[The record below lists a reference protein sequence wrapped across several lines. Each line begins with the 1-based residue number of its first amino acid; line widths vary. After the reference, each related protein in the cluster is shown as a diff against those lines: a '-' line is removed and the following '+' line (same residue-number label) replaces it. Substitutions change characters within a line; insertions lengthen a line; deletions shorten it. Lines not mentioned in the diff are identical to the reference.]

1 MSDADVAGIAQL
13 LELAENPTAAASLIE
28 EIDGWLNANSP
39 EHDAF
44 LIGGGIG
51 ARFDT
56 PEEARSYL
64 RQLKAFF
71 TGASAPRKE
80 KGSTSFEI

>member
-13 LELAENPTAAASLIE
+13 LDLAGNPPAAASLIA
-28 EIDGWLNANSP
+28 EIDGWLRVDNP

-44 LIGGGIG
+44 LTGGGIG

-56 PEEARSYL
+56 PEQARSYL
-64 RQLKAFF
+64 KQLKAFF
-71 TGASAPRKE
+71 TGDGGDLK
-80 KGSTSFEI
+80 T